1 MTPKVHVRPE
11 YMNMCRPAL
20 WNRHLHGRKMSGPR
34 GGKRRVLLELIR
46 DHSVV
51 QCFLPVEQTASRLD
65 CRDVGVYQQF
75 SQDITL
81 ELADET
87 TNMLYIYNTRIRY
100 SENWYIS
107 WCCFWDIQRQKL
119 VAASWVIALC
129 TVRSARQ
136 LRGHIWYSEVWSG
149 PD

>member
-1 MTPKVHVRPE
+1 
-11 YMNMCRPAL
+11 
-20 WNRHLHGRKMSGPR
+20 MSGPR

-87 TNMLYIYNTRIRY
+87 TNMLYIYIRIRY
-100 SENWYIS
+100 SEN
-107 WCCFWDIQRQKL
+107 
-119 VAASWVIALC
+119 
-129 TVRSARQ
+129 
-136 LRGHIWYSEVWSG
+136 
-149 PD
+149 